1 MFMDKEIAKEKI
13 KKLKNL
19 GNKEL
24 PQAMSEFENAFQEFF
39 NKKPNP
45 KNNEEEKKQSE
56 EFAYWYNNIRKQ
68 SDTEKT
74 PAEMYKEI
82 YGKNPKEAVTE
93 NSRMMNFEWDEDYKE
108 PEEMFYEADQLLLKG
123 KFEEALALADKIIE
137 ILPDEEEAL
146 LLKAEI
152 LPNINKK
159 KEAEDILEMVSKKY
173 GKSCSW
179 HFHRASLYF
188 WHGNLSKALE
198 NIKEAMKKDQENFD
212 VLLSYAQYLYLAK
225 DESYKE
231 YLGKAK
237 KIDYKRVKNFE
248 KKYWINQKEFV
259 KGSFIPLASE
269 NIIEL
274 LEENMEKEA
283 KENIEIILK
292 YSKELPK
299 DILIMLLGLETEG
312 YITKGDYDTANKKV
326 EVMLMKDSNNPH
338 SYFYKSQI
346 LLNQGKLQDALDNIN
361 LCLEKSEK
369 IILPH
374 PDFFLLKSMILKK
387 LDDNEYLYYE
397 NKAKQLTKGLKEF
410 QKNLKKE
417 N

>member
-1 MFMDKEIAKEKI
+1 MKNKQI
-13 KKLKNL
+13 KNL

-24 PQAMSEFENAFQEFF
+24 HQVMNEFEIAWEEFF
-39 NKKPNP
+39 NKKPSP
-45 KNNEEEKKQSE
+45 KNDEEEKKQSE

-68 SDTEKT
+68 SDTGKT
-74 PAEMYKEI
+74 PAEMYKEV

-123 KFEEALALADKIIE
+123 KFKEALALADKILE

-146 LLKAEI
+146 LLKTEI
-152 LPNINKK
+152 LPAINRK
-159 KEAEDILEMVSKKY
+159 KEADEILEKVSKKY
-173 GKSCSW
+173 GKNGSW

-198 NIKEAMKKDQENFD
+198 SIKEAMKKDQENFD
-212 VLLSYAQYLYLAK
+212 VLLSYSQYLYLAK
-225 DESYKE
+225 EESYKE
-231 YLGKAK
+231 YLDKAK

-248 KKYWINQKEFV
+248 KKYWISQKEFV
-259 KGSFIPLASE
+259 KGSFIPLAIG

-274 LEENMEKEA
+274 LEEDMGKEA

-292 YSKELPK
+292 YSEELPK
-299 DILIMLLGLETEG
+299 DILFMLLGLETEG
-312 YITKGDYDTANKKV
+312 YITEGDYDTADKKV

-346 LLNQGKLQDALDNIN
+346 LLKQNKLQDALNSIN

-374 PDFFLLKSMILKK
+374 PDFFLLKSIILKK
-387 LDDNEYLYYE
+387 LDNDEYLYYE

-410 QKNLKKE
+410 QKNLKKGD
-417 N
+417 